1 MNRTLLLAQSHYAE
15 MGKSEKKVAD
25 WLFSHSGE
33 IFSFSITQFAE
44 KCDSREATI
53 VRFSRRLGF
62 QGYQDLK
69 LSLAQE
75 VDKKV
80 ITPYI
85 TSSDSCYE
93 IFEKL
98 CNDTYLSLERT
109 KKLLVSDNMTNAVK
123 AIADADKVVLIGL
136 GSSATVAAEA
146 ANKFLRAGYNAVS
159 YADTHMQ
166 AIAVSQLDERDVLIG
181 VSQSGSSKDVV
192 ECMKLAKSRGV
203 TTVCLTGKEKSPITR
218 QSDIVLIT
226 DTEEVR
232 HGYLGLNSHLSR
244 TLVMDALCFGIAYAG
259 EGEHIAGISSSD
271 VTLESKR
278 ITE

>member
-1 MNRTLLLAQSHYAE
+1 MNRTLLIAQSLYSE

-33 IFSFSITQFAE
+33 NFSYSITEFAE
-44 KCDSREATI
+44 KCDSSEATI

-62 QGYQDLK
+62 SGFGELK

-75 VDKKV
+75 VERK
-80 ITPYI
+80 IISPYV
-85 TSSDSCYE
+85 TESDSCYE

-109 KKLLVSDNMTNAVK
+109 KKMLASESMAEAVRALSSARKIVLV
-123 AIADADKVVLIGL
+123 GL
-136 GSSATVAAEA
+136 GSSATAAAEA
-146 ANKFLRAGYNAVS
+146 ANKLLRAGCNASS

-166 AIAVSQLDERDVLIG
+166 AIAVSQLTESDVLIG

-192 ECMKLAKSRGV
+192 ECLKIAKSRGV
-203 TTVCLTGKEKSPITR
+203 TTICVTGKEKSPLTR
-218 QSDIVLIT
+218 QSDIALVT

-244 TLVMDALCFGIAYAG
+244 TLLMDALCIGIAYAG
-259 EGEHIAGISSSD
+259 DRLDGISSNAQA
-271 VTLESKR
+271 LESKR